1 MERLLTLKEFCEALT
16 SDRQLAEF
24 LLNEIE
30 WKDVEQ
36 LIATLAPFNKY
47 SKKLQ
52 SESVTLSNFFGFWTS
67 LRIKMSKK
75 NDELSISL
83 LDQMNVYQERLIN
96 NPVIAAAVYLDPRYQ
111 RALKNDREVA
121 VNFLITL
128 YNKIIAVE
136 SFETNQIES
145 IDRADEDG
153 DENDSIH
160 ELEDYLNA
168 CRRITPEFMNNENQ
182 QPQSDRIGEI
192 LADFNGIEESLKCS
206 VLEYWKQQKTS
217 RPELYKLA
225 SAINGIPPTQCTV
238 ERAFSSLAII
248 LTSHRTNLGNECL
261 QNILLVRLNNE
272 IYLESQKNKNT
283 IELVN
288 VIFGE

>member
-52 SESVTLSNFFGFWTS
+52 SESVTLSDFFGFWTS

>member
-1 MERLLTLKEFCEALT
+1 MTLKEFCEALT

-52 SESVTLSNFFGFWTS
+52 SESVTLSDFFGFWTS